1 MLGQASRYVFKLI
14 KKAQKEGKLP
24 FPFEYIPQVPEL
36 LKIKGKGERV
46 EEMFD
51 LQMLKQALAVRA
63 AKLIA
68 DIMNM
73 MQGNQEP

>member
-1 MLGQASRYVFKLI
+1 M
-14 KKAQKEGKLP
+14 
-24 FPFEYIPQVPEL
+24 PEL

-73 MQGNQEP
+73 MQGN